1 MAKEIER
8 KYLVTGDSYRSMA
21 RKADTIRQC
30 YLSSDPERTVRLR
43 VRDGKGFITVKGLN
57 SGAVRNEWEYE
68 IPASDAEE
76 MAQALAGGWA
86 IDKTR
91 YLVDYGGFVWE
102 VDEFHGRLEGLVVA
116 EIELPSET
124 TQFALP
130 PFAGK
135 DVTGNP
141 AYYNSTLAGLK

>member
-1 MAKEIER
+1 
-8 KYLVTGDSYRSMA
+8 
-21 RKADTIRQC
+21 
-30 YLSSDPERTVRLR
+30 
-43 VRDGKGFITVKGLN
+43 
-57 SGAVRNEWEYE
+57 
-68 IPASDAEE
+68 

-130 PFAGK
+130 PFAGE

-141 AYYNSTLAGLK
+141 AYYNSTLAGLR